1 MFTRGIPAISVAVST
16 YLYRHTPS
24 DQSRVDWVK
33 QLRTDGVDCR
43 EFAATGPVILQVV
56 PATGAAFAGQHVP
69 INVRLSFPIPTIGM
83 KWMKAWKARL
93 FAEYQHAV

>member
-1 MFTRGIPAISVAVST
+1 MFTHGIPAISVAAST

-24 DQSRVDWVK
+24 DQSRVDRVT
-33 QLRTDGVDCR
+33 QLRTDGVGCR
-43 EFAATGPVILQVV
+43 EFADTAPVILQLV

-83 KWMKAWKARL
+83 KWVKA
-93 FAEYQHAV
+93 